1 MSAELFQ
8 NITVSGFYDDLTGN
22 PLTAVIGATFP
33 SPANGFIVVGY
44 DSTDGFAHPL
54 SVTANGYLNVN
65 ASITPP
71 SDNTAT
77 GSITSTQA
85 VTVSTAGTS
94 AVMIQVSGT
103 WTGTLNDQASIDG
116 TTYNNIVVYP
126 VLPDG
131 TPGVSSITA
140 NGFWTIYVGG
150 FQKIQVIGNTVA
162 TGSASVYLTAG
173 QGQYSVE
180 VNQPVAANLNATV
193 VGTHTNNAAVGN
205 GSFVNTLPAI
215 ATSAAPA
222 YTNNFVV
229 ALSTDLA
236 GNLRVTSSGTTTVAG
251 SLTNNNAAP
260 TNNNL
265 GVLGF
270 IAETAYNTVTYTTG
284 DQVLAVTDLH
294 GAINT
299 DLQAVAGVALG
310 ATAVTNFGTAPAAA
324 AVQGVNASI
333 YTAGAAI
340 ATANPLFT
348 NISDGTNALT
358 ANAITAWGTAPTGHV
373 LGVNSEMFAG
383 NTALT
388 ATGSSLNVNITGSSG
403 NTTVVG
409 TLTNN
414 NAAPAANNVGVL
426 PAIAVSG
433 AFPAVTIQ
441 ATTAGDQEL
450 LTVSQ
455 GGSLITIPA
464 DEQYASHIGYFADD
478 SGFTTLITLA
488 NATLVPLISIQS
500 NSAAISFLIRE
511 VDGYGDGS
519 QIKFVLVKNPQT
531 LTGAAFTATGIPTGS
546 HIKRDVT
553 ATAVTIGTGTV
564 VWSGMGAA
572 SPAHCDQLLQA
583 LAAGAPGD
591 TFTFAAQK
599 FGTGSSKAFGSIRW
613 SEETAAI

>member
-116 TTYNNIVVYP
+116 TTYNNIVVYHG
-126 VLPDG
+126 LPDG

-222 YTNNFVV
+222 YT
-229 ALSTDLA
+229 
-236 GNLRVTSSGTTTVAG
+236 
-251 SLTNNNAAP
+251 
-260 TNNNL
+260 
-265 GVLGF
+265 
-270 IAETAYNTVTYTTG
+270 TVTYTTG

-324 AVQGVNASI
+324 AVQGVNANI

-348 NISDGTNALT
+348 NISDGTNVLT
-358 ANAITAWGTAPTGHV
+358 ANAITTWGTAPTGHV

-388 ATGSSLNVNITGSSG
+388 ATGSSLNVNITGS
-403 NTTVVG
+403 G
-409 TLTNN
+409 T
-414 NAAPAANNVGVL
+414 
-426 PAIAVSG
+426 
-433 AFPAVTIQ
+433 
-441 ATTAGDQEL
+441 
-450 LTVSQ
+450 
-455 GGSLITIPA
+455 IT
-464 DEQYASHIGYFADD
+464 
-478 SGFTTLITLA
+478 
-488 NATLVPLISIQS
+488 
-500 NSAAISFLIRE
+500 
-511 VDGYGDGS
+511 
-519 QIKFVLVKNPQT
+519 
-531 LTGAAFTATGIPTGS
+531 
-546 HIKRDVT
+546 
-553 ATAVTIGTGTV
+553 
-564 VWSGMGAA
+564 
-572 SPAHCDQLLQA
+572 
-583 LAAGAPGD
+583 
-591 TFTFAAQK
+591 
-599 FGTGSSKAFGSIRW
+599 
-613 SEETAAI
+613 

>member
-103 WTGTLNDQASIDG
+103 WTGTLNVQASIDG

-324 AVQGVNASI
+324 AVQGVNANI

-388 ATGSSLNVNITGSSG
+388 ATGSSLNVNVTGSTG
-403 NTTVVG
+403 TITVAG

-414 NAAPAANNVGVL
+414 NAAPTTTNFGSLGYIATATPEAYTQGNQVLATTSLGGAVRVVPVDEANASSLSYYELTNGNVYVAVTTTFTPVIAWETNSAAFIFLLRMVQVFTSGTVVEFALLKNPTVTGG
-426 PAIAVSG
+426 AFSAVSG
-433 AFPAVTIQ
+433 HLSAN
-441 ATTAGDQEL
+441 TTA
-450 LTVSQ
+450 TSYT
-455 GGSLITIPA
+455 GGTKVLA
-464 DEQYASHIGYFADD
+464 GYV
-478 SGFTTLITLA
+478 G
-488 NATLVPLISIQS
+488 ATPFMMQNMLD
-500 NSAAISFLIRE
+500 AMA
-511 VDGYGDGS
+511 G
-519 QIKFVLVKNPQT
+519 
-531 LTGAAFTATGIPTGS
+531 
-546 HIKRDVT
+546 
-553 ATAVTIGTGTV
+553 
-564 VWSGMGAA
+564 
-572 SPAHCDQLLQA
+572 
-583 LAAGAPGD
+583 GAPGD
-591 TFTFAAQK
+591 IFALEARSIA
-599 FGTGSSKAFGSIRW
+599 GSGSVVTAIRW
-613 SEETAAI
+613 SEQTAAL